1 MIKPQYF
8 RRKELKPIMKIERT
22 LGVGVLKK
30 VEISDLKFTEG
41 TKIIFMNA

>member
-22 LGVGVLKK
+22 LGVLKK
-30 VEISDLKFTEG
+30 VEISDLKLTDG